1 MGNTYPTQHNHENLR
16 KVVGAEYT
24 IFMSLE
30 KQGARDKHLL
40 TLSRVFRRDVVQLCI
55 P

>member
-1 MGNTYPTQHNHENLR
+1 VPQFRHHSSDEQRMGNTYPTQHNHENLR

-30 KQGARDKHLL
+30 KQG
-40 TLSRVFRRDVVQLCI
+40 TSTY
-55 P
+55 